1 MPDLAG
7 RKVAYFSFT
16 GPIGPDQATK
26 IAASFNGSANAQFDE
41 VYLCLNSPGGLTGDA
56 VFLYNLIR
64 SLPVSVTMHNIGNVS
79 SAAVTVFVAAEKRY
93 CSPRGSFLIHP
104 TTMGPFSEG
113 MAWERLDST
122 LKAALAEDQRIED
135 ILRER
140 TSLPTEMLSQRRVRD
155 VTITP
160 DFALAHGL
168 IDEIR
173 EFTLPKGNQIFQI

>member
-1 MPDLAG
+1 
-7 RKVAYFSFT
+7 
-16 GPIGPDQATK
+16 
-26 IAASFNGSANAQFDE
+26 
-41 VYLCLNSPGGLTGDA
+41 
-56 VFLYNLIR
+56 
-64 SLPVSVTMHNIGNVS
+64 
-79 SAAVTVFVAAEKRY
+79 
-93 CSPRGSFLIHP
+93 
-104 TTMGPFSEG
+104 